1 MWLGGSGGSGDVGN
15 PVQPLRNKHHNAVYC
30 YQHQSKENSDMC
42 KHMCG
47 VFNSQGM
54 CYTAMEK

>member
-1 MWLGGSGGSGDVGN
+1 MGN